1 MSESHVSYLAA
12 AYGFTALA
20 IAIECVVLLRTR
32 RLSIEQVRRELD
44 LDSDE
49 SEPIAQ
55 ATDKA
60 AQP

>member
-1 MSESHVSYLAA
+1 MSESHLSYLAA

-32 RLSIEQVRRELD
+32 RRSIEQVRRELD
-44 LDSDE
+44 LDPDD
-49 SEPIAQ
+49 SETIAH